1 MLLLLVCWRTYKK
14 SLIFGAIIK
23 ILSDLSSLIGPL
35 SIGLIL
41 DDISRQQQQQQQT
54 LQPNSTESEW
64 KALFIRNNNENSFD
78 MQIEFLHT
86 KTFISNA
93 YVLAVIVLFATFLQS
108 TLSNNFN
115 HLVISEGIRLKSALS
130 VSLFN

>member
-23 ILSDLSSLIGPL
+23 ILADLSSLIGPI
-35 SIGLIL
+35 SIGYIL
-41 DDISRQQQQQQQT
+41 DDITRVQQANYT
-54 LQPNSTESEW
+54 TTASIDEW
-64 KALFIRNNNENSFD
+64 RAIFIQNGDEDNGNVP
-78 MQIEFLHT
+78 ILEFLRAR
-86 KTFISNA
+86 TFMTNA
-93 YVLAVIVLFATFLQS
+93 YVLTMIVLFATFLQS